1 MPRSPIGVSLG
12 LRLFCTTL
20 ALIPAIPAAAQAAVP
35 VSPTNSLHQTVLNQ
49 ANNTQRWLLA
59 GKDDKDDKKDHK
71 NDKKGRDKER
81 KRDDD
86 RKENRKRDR
95 VESEYYE
102 RTTEIRVQE
111 SQGWRSY
118 VNVARLANSSSLVL
132 QLNVLQ
138 KPVTRY
144 ANVVYIVYAR
154 QNNQWVQAYTSTG
167 ARLVANQAGQITLNP
182 EVIRLDQLKLST
194 NVDYSQ
200 LQLRVETQ
208 IRYDVRDGQR
218 DQRVVFEQ
226 PCNYA
231 TLTQINR
238 VEQISTTNT
247 INTSTTTGSTTQTS
261 GRQSIT
267 LSNGYRVTFLGVN
280 YTSSSSIWRY
290 YVEELPVAQDLSN
303 WVLGLPPC
311 ARVLNSSLKGELVN
325 PDPNAKISGIKW
337 QPGGGFERGE
347 FSVTLN
353 GRWAVGTT
361 TVAVKG
367 PDVARGQL
375 PGPSCSSI

>member
-1 MPRSPIGVSLG
+1 MPRSPIDISLG
-12 LRLFCTTL
+12 LRLFSTTL
-20 ALIPAIPAAAQAAVP
+20 ALIAAIPAAAQAAVP

-59 GKDDKDDKKDHK
+59 GKDDKKGKDEK
-71 NDKKGRDKER
+71 NDKKERDKER

-102 RTTEIRVQE
+102 QRTTEIRVQE

-118 VNVARLANSSSLVL
+118 VDVARLANSNSLVL
-132 QLNVLQ
+132 QLNILQ

-267 LSNGYRVTFLGVN
+267 LSNGYRVTFLG
-280 YTSSSSIWRY
+280 
-290 YVEELPVAQDLSN
+290 
-303 WVLGLPPC
+303 
-311 ARVLNSSLKGELVN
+311 
-325 PDPNAKISGIKW
+325 
-337 QPGGGFERGE
+337 
-347 FSVTLN
+347 
-353 GRWAVGTT
+353 
-361 TVAVKG
+361 
-367 PDVARGQL
+367 
-375 PGPSCSSI
+375 